1 MSTDELKSDCPI
13 CGDAP
18 GHHWL
23 WRDER
28 LRIIDARD
36 ADHPAFLRVIWNA
49 HAREM
54 TDLAEAD
61 RQHLMEVVWQVER
74 AVREIAQPDK
84 INLGSLGNMVPH
96 LHWHV
101 IPRFAD
107 DKHFPNPL
115 WGAAMRDGVAHGTP
129 TLAAQLRHALQAG

>member
-1 MSTDELKSDCPI
+1 MQCELCHQDG
-13 CGDAP
+13 GDI
-18 GHHWL
+18 L
-23 WRDER
+23 FRDDR
-28 LRIIDARD
+28 
-36 ADHPAFLRVIWNA
+36 LRVILVADADYPAFCRVIWHA
-49 HAREM
+49 HVKEM
-54 TDLAEAD
+54 TDLASAD
-61 RQHLMEVVWQVER
+61 RAHVLDWVLRTEQALRTVLN
-74 AVREIAQPDK
+74 PDK
-84 INLGSLGNMVPH
+84 INLASFGNMVPH